1 MLPTLFHLGP
11 VAIRSYGTLLM
22 VGFIAG
28 ILLSSREA
36 KRLRLS
42 TELAVDL
49 GLWALVGSII
59 GARLLFLA
67 LNWADFS
74 AHPIEALYLWE
85 VGGLSF
91 HGGLAGGVL
100 AGLLLA
106 WRRRISFWTLADM
119 ATPGLALGY
128 GITRFGCFLRG
139 CCHGGPTSLPWGVRF
154 PLYADSSLLTE
165 PSHPTQIYAAIGS
178 FIILAVLLWVRSR
191 LPVRGQLFLLY
202 LALYSAVRAGIEVLR
217 SGHSAQ
223 VLAGPITQ
231 AQAACAV
238 IFVGALVGLVCLRRR
253 GRSEAATD

>member
-1 MLPTLFHLGP
+1 MLPTLFHIGP
-11 VAIRSYGTLLM
+11 IAIRSYGTLLM

-36 KRLRLS
+36 KRLGLS

-49 GLWALVGSII
+49 GLWALVGSIA
-59 GARLLFLA
+59 GARSLFVA

-74 AHPIEALYLWE
+74 PRPVEALYLWE

-106 WRRRISFWTLADM
+106 WRRGVSFWVLADM

-139 CCHGGPTSLPWGVRF
+139 CCYGGPTSLPWGVRF
-154 PLYADSSLLTE
+154 PLYADSSITTE

-178 FIILAVLLWVRSR
+178 FIILAVLLWARSR
-191 LPVRGQLFLLY
+191 LRARGQTFLLY
-202 LALYSAVRAGIEVLR
+202 LALYSVLRAAIEVLR
-217 SGHSAQ
+217 KGYSAQ
-223 VLAGPITQ
+223 MLTDGITQ

-238 IFVGALVGLVCLRRR
+238 IFVAALVGLVWLGRR
-253 GRSEAATD
+253 GRSEPAAG